1 MKRRAILLLLH
12 LNFVTGL
19 VYAGIHVFL
28 TPRLELLQR
37 RLWAYEYWIIFGF
50 YALFL
55 VVSRMEKLLLTHRP
69 EKVHK

>member
-12 LNFVTGL
+12 FNFVTGL

-28 TPRLELLQR
+28 TPRAELLQR

-55 VVSRMEKLLLTHRP
+55 ILLRGQEKLY
-69 EKVHK
+69 K